1 MIQTMLD
8 TLERMVGAGGRVGR
22 ISALVAF
29 PAIMLIG
36 CDDILDVEIPRD
48 IVEATVTE
56 PALANLVTVSVL
68 SNLECGI
75 SSYVASGGLFGN
87 ELSIGSSHGGTGF
100 GYRSSGNQGNNF
112 TCIANEQQ
120 GPSAYGAQYTA
131 MAFGKDMT
139 RRLEEALAAGDSYP
153 DPDLHLAYRS
163 VYTAYAITMLGEGY
177 CRAVVEPNGPALSR
191 QETLRD
197 AEVWFTKA
205 LGFAEAIN
213 EVPVINMARLGRA
226 RVRLNLGET
235 LLATED
241 ALLVDPGFVFMASR
255 SNSPKERSNQVWMH
269 TWFSI
274 FQTVDVLFRNLQVD
288 GEPDPRVDVK
298 DLGSNTTDDTV
309 PAFFPVKHELAGNG
323 HRIASWEEAQ
333 LIIAEAQLGQVAV
346 DRINELRQMH
356 DLPDFTPVDV
366 SDDDEILNQVLD
378 ERARE
383 FFLEGRLLGDMVR
396 FHEDPRIDLM
406 LLRFQ
411 EGLEP
416 RQVNI
421 YRENYCIPL
430 SDREIDNNPNVEST
444 SLPRSAAS

>member
-22 ISALVAF
+22 ISALVAG
-29 PAIMLIG
+29 IMLIG

-48 IVEATVTE
+48 IAAESVTD
-56 PALANLVTVSVL
+56 PALAPLVTVSVL

-75 SSYVASGGLFGN
+75 SAYVAASGLFGN

-139 RRLEEALAAGDSYP
+139 RKLEEALAAGDSYP

-191 QETLRD
+191 QETLAD

-213 EVPVINMARLGRA
+213 EVPAINMARLGRA
-226 RVRLNLGET
+226 RVRLNMGDLTG
-235 LLATED
+235 ANSD
-241 ALLVDPGFVFMASR
+241 ALEVPAGFVFMATR
-255 SNSPKERSNQVWMH
+255 SDPPRDRANQVWLH

-274 FQTVDVLFRNLQVD
+274 FQTVDVLFRNLQVN
-288 GEPDPRVDVK
+288 GEPDPRVDVE

-309 PAFFPVKHELAGNG
+309 PAFFPVKHKAAGNG

-333 LIIAEAQLGQVAV
+333 LIIAEAQLGQEAV
-346 DRINELRQMH
+346 DRINALRQMH
-356 DLPDFTPVDV
+356 GLPDFTPVDV
-366 SDDDEILNQVLD
+366 SDDIEILNKVLD

-396 FHEDPRIDLM
+396 FHEDPRIDLV

-416 RQVNI
+416 RQVNT
-421 YRENYCIPL
+421 YRANYCIPL
-430 SDREIDNNPNVEST
+430 SDREIDNNPNVS
-444 SLPRSAAS
+444 SSPLPRSAA